1 MSKSL
6 EQKDPA
12 QLEVMKKRH
21 FAFRLNVFFF
31 STFILFSVLVVRLAY
46 LQFVQV
52 DEMRA
57 NEIKTNTSS
66 TPIAPIRGNIF
77 DRNEYAL
84 AYTESTQ
91 SLFYRYEPGLD
102 RDVVIDQVHRLAKVF
117 EDFRAEGK
125 EPLSANDIIKRM
137 DVGYDIYKN
146 PTKSPGLVSRP
157 RRIKEGLSQR
167 EIAYIMEHMDEFRG
181 LDINEESV
189 RKYDTSTIA
198 VQLIGYLREYST
210 ASNQT
215 SASLSRYKQIG
226 SEYLNEE
233 YVGFDGLELLYQ
245 DVLRGKNGS
254 KTYKINAQGKII
266 EMMDIKIP
274 EKGQNLILSLDKD
287 VQLEAENSIVEHLE
301 WLQGPEGLKFN
312 KAGTEAVA
320 GYAVAMEIATG
331 HIVAMASMPDYDPN
345 VWRGGI
351 SNADYQEIQ
360 WKMGNG
366 TIRERYANLP
376 EAERGKHPTSL
387 VPLGST
393 VKPLSILL
401 GLNEGLFTAQ
411 EKYPD
416 TGVFVYGR
424 DESKIRNAGGGRANG
439 MISATAAIRQSS
451 NVFMSAMVGNRLYMS
466 KTLNGIDTWDSYM
479 KQFGLGVV
487 TGSGLPGE
495 SAGDPYYYKTAQ
507 ESSAQAALVFA
518 SFGQQGR
525 YTALQLAQYA
535 TTLANEG
542 KRLKPQFVQKITDYE
557 GNVVEEFDEPIVL
570 SDIDISD
577 EHWKTVKAGMQSSVA
592 FAFDGFP
599 YDFRRKTG
607 TSESDIAGKRVE
619 NAVFI
624 AYAPA
629 ENPKLAVAVVVPE
642 GGFGGWGAAPIARKI
657 FDAYDKKI
665 GLVDKP
671 DTSNT
676 TDSAQVEE

>member
-1 MSKSL
+1 MIKSK

-12 QLEVMKKRH
+12 AAEATKKRH

-77 DRNEYAL
+77 DRNEYPL

-102 RDVVIDQVHRLAKVF
+102 RDMVIDQARRLAAVF
-117 EDFRAEGK
+117 AQFGAEGK
-125 EPLSANDIIKRM
+125 DALTAEEILRRM
-137 DVGYDIYKN
+137 DVGYDLDKN

-157 RRIKEGLSQR
+157 RRLKEGLSQR

-189 RKYDTSTIA
+189 RMYDSNTIA
-198 VQLIGYLREYST
+198 VQMIGYLREYAT
-210 ASNQT
+210 ASNQSST
-215 SASLSRYKQIG
+215 SLSRYKQTG
-226 SEYLNEE
+226 GQYLNEE

-245 DVLRGKNGS
+245 DVLRGRNGS

-274 EKGQNLILSLDKD
+274 EKGHNLILSLDKD
-287 VQLEAENSIVEHLE
+287 IQLEAENAIMSHLD
-301 WLQGPEGLKFN
+301 WLKSEDGKTFN
-312 KAGTEAVA
+312 KAGTQAVA
-320 GYAVAMEIATG
+320 GYAVAMEVETG
-331 HIVAMASMPDYDPN
+331 HVVAMASMPDYDTN

-351 SNADYQEIQ
+351 STKDYNEVEYRI
-360 WKMGNG
+360 GNG
-366 TIRERYANLP
+366 TIRERYADL
-376 EAERGKHPTSL
+376 EGDEYKKHPSSL

-393 VKPLSILL
+393 VKPLSVLL
-401 GLNEGLFTAQ
+401 GLNEGLFTPHERYQ
-411 EKYPD
+411 D
-416 TGVFVYGR
+416 TGVFVYGK
-424 DESKIRNAGGGRANG
+424 DESKVRNSGGGRAYG
-439 MISATAAIRQSS
+439 SLTATNAIRVSS
-451 NVFMSAMVGNRLYMS
+451 NAYMSAMIGNRLYMS
-466 KTLNGIDTWDSYM
+466 KTLNGLDTWDSYM

-495 SAGDPYYYKTAQ
+495 SAGDPYYYKTV
-507 ESSAQAALVFA
+507 EDSSAQAALVQA

-525 YTALQLAQYA
+525 YTPLQLAQY
-535 TTLANEG
+535 TTMLANQG
-542 KRLKPQFVQKITDYE
+542 KRLQPQFVQKITDYE
-557 GNVVEEFDEPIVL
+557 GNVVEEFNEPIVL
-570 SDIDISD
+570 NEVDIPQ
-577 EHWKTVKAGMQSSVA
+577 EYWKTVIDGMQTSVA

-624 AYAPA
+624 SFAPA

-671 DTSNT
+671 EDTEDSNE
-676 TDSAQVEE
+676 AQTE